1 MRYKYKNDLDTNT
14 NEFCPADPEFYPAS
28 LWCPQ
33 EDYFIWGQV
42 NINQRYH
49 CGLYF
54 NEQSVSDG
62 MVRLTALSLAVT
74 NILIWIWF
82 TDTIWRKPFVM
93 WLFHLPS
100 ALIVLF
106 RELLTLAL
114 STKLLQQGTI
124 KQIDITIVF
133 ASWHM
138 KYSKNSLIWNIQR
151 LHLKCTFNCQTMQ
164 HCIMKP

>member
-62 MVRLTALSLAVT
+62 MIRLTAFEPCSNQHSYLD
-74 NILIWIWF
+74 LIH
-82 TDTIWRKPFVM
+82 R
-93 WLFHLPS
+93 
-100 ALIVLF
+100 
-106 RELLTLAL
+106 
-114 STKLLQQGTI
+114 
-124 KQIDITIVF
+124 
-133 ASWHM
+133 
-138 KYSKNSLIWNIQR
+138 Y
-151 LHLKCTFNCQTMQ
+151 HLKEAICYVTFPFSIDMYFYSGSF
-164 HCIMKP
+164 